1 MLLLFPSCLCL
12 FQSIPCFLLFPQVFE
27 DDWTFSQAPDSGCP
41 SESLLEEEAVPGR
54 ANPDLL
60 PASSHHKGNSSCLP
74 LWAGPKHAEGVR
86 RACLPF
92 FPSDRR
98 PRDEPRPPAPPPLS
112 SATHEHLGLEWD
124 PSVDVGRSVSPYE
137 ADSSYFSANAGRK
150 KKTQAGLT
158 VYHGALP
165 PLFFHSSNKLNRCH
179 LICCLVDL
187 LLTSWSCFSTPL
199 GGKKRTE
206 KRSLG
211 SVAPAGV
218 DLWSER

>member
-1 MLLLFPSCLCL
+1 MLLLFPSCFGL

-27 DDWTFSQAPDSGCP
+27 DDWTFCQAPDSGCP
-41 SESLLEEEAVPGR
+41 SESLPEEEAVPGR
-54 ANPDLL
+54 ANRDLL
-60 PASSHHKGNSSCLP
+60 PASSHHEGNSSCGRVP
-74 LWAGPKHAEGVR
+74 NTTGVR

-124 PSVDVGRSVSPYE
+124 PSVDIGRSVSPYE

-150 KKTQAGLT
+150 TPQAGLT

-165 PLFFHSSNKLNRCH
+165 PPFFHFSNKLNGCH

-187 LLTSWSCFSTPL
+187 LLVVHHSTGGGGGGENRKEILGIGCTRWSRPL
-199 GGKKRTE
+199 
-206 KRSLG
+206 
-211 SVAPAGV
+211 V
-218 DLWSER
+218 